1 MVNKN
6 KKVNKYLFLVFIP
19 IAILIFMLCN
29 RNHIDNY
36 YLYVNEEEISEKE
49 TEWSY
54 ILEQE
59 EEIEKETNE
68 IIQKMLEN
76 PQTEEEKNIKEL
88 YDKLL
93 ANLTDEECNYIKNY
107 IQEIENA
114 SNIQEYI
121 KTITKIEKDLNIEI
135 ITSKS
140 IMKDFKT
147 GKNIIYF
154 MPVSMDYNLTSDYY
168 TNNDLIMIKNNIKL
182 YNNKLLVKYGLT
194 PGEALD
200 ASNEINELYT
210 DIANNSLSN
219 DELLKIDN
227 YYKKVNL
234 EELKKIFSNIDIETY
249 LNTLEIPNVAELS
262 IVDINQY
269 KRVNDKLNNE
279 YLSNW
284 KNIAKIKIL
293 QNYSF
298 FLSDEFQK
306 LEIDI
311 TNKIY
316 NKEINEKKEYVYN
329 LIKTIYPNE
338 ISRLYREKYLNENTV
353 NYLQTMTK
361 EIIEEY
367 KNLISNSSFSESA
380 KKVGIKKLE
389 NIKINIGKTY
399 EKDYASYYKLESNK
413 NALESY
419 IALKKEEKKRMLNS
433 INQETTYDNIQEYT
447 FNAYYKLEDN
457 SINILTGIIKEINS
471 EDNKYNNLGKIGTI
485 IAHEISHAFDNNGSK
500 FDENGLLNN
509 WFTKEDEELFENKKK
524 KISEYFDNYEI
535 ISGINNNG
543 NRTIGENIA
552 DLSAIECITKIISN
566 ASNNEKKQFFESYA
580 KLWSSNESKSIK
592 VFSSLIDSHSI
603 SEIRVNG
610 TLSSNEMFYD
620 VYKIKTDDFMYIEK
634 DKRVNVWN

>member
-1 MVNKN
+1 MNKN

-311 TNKIY
+311 TNKMY

>member
-29 RNHIDNY
+29 RNYIDNY
-36 YLYVNEEEISEKE
+36 YLYVNEEEISEKDL
-49 TEWSY
+49 EWSY

-59 EEIEKETNE
+59 EEIEKETTE

-93 ANLTDEECNYIKNY
+93 ANLTDKECNYIKNY
-107 IQEIENA
+107 IQEIDST

-154 MPVSMDYNLTSDYY
+154 MPVSMDYDLTSDYY

-200 ASNEINELYT
+200 ASNEINDLYT
-210 DIANNSLSN
+210 DIASNSLSN

-227 YYKKVNL
+227 YYNKVNL
-234 EELKKIFSNIDIETY
+234 KELKRIFSNIDIETY
-249 LNTLEIPNVAELS
+249 LNTLEIPNAAEYS

-284 KNIAKIKIL
+284 KNIAKIRIL

-298 FLSDEFQK
+298 FISEGFQK

-311 TNKIY
+311 TNKMY

-329 LIKTIYPNE
+329 LIKKIYPNE
-338 ISRLYREKYLNENTV
+338 ISRLYREKYLNENTL
-353 NYLQTMTK
+353 NYLENMTK

-367 KNLISNSSFSESA
+367 KNLIFNSSFSESA

-389 NIKINIGKTY
+389 KIKINIGKTY

-457 SINILTGIIKEINS
+457 SINILTGIIKEINP
-471 EDNKYNNLGKIGTI
+471 EDNKYKNLGKIGTI
-485 IAHEISHAFDNNGSK
+485 IAHEISHAFDNNGSR

-535 ISGINNNG
+535 VSGINNNG

-552 DLSAIECITKIISN
+552 DLSAIECITKLISN

-580 KLWSSNESKSIK
+580 KLWSSNESKSVK

-620 VYKIKTDDFMYIEK
+620 VYKIKEDDYMYIEK

>member
-1 MVNKN
+1 MNKN
-6 KKVNKYLFLVFIP
+6 KKFNKYLFLVFIP

-29 RNHIDNY
+29 RNYIDNY
-36 YLYVNEEEISEKE
+36 YLYVNEEEISEKDL
-49 TEWSY
+49 EWSY

-107 IQEIENA
+107 VQEIDNA

-154 MPVSMDYNLTSDYY
+154 MPVSMDYDLTSDYY

-194 PGEALD
+194 TGEALD

-210 DIANNSLSN
+210 DIASNSLSN

-234 EELKKIFSNIDIETY
+234 EELKRIFSNIDIETY
-249 LNTLEIPNVAELS
+249 LNTLEIPNVAEFS

-298 FLSDEFQK
+298 FISEEFQK

-311 TNKIY
+311 TNKMY

-353 NYLQTMTK
+353 KYLQTMTK

-419 IALKKEEKKRMLNS
+419 IALKKEEKRRMLNS

-457 SINILTGIIKEINS
+457 SINILTGIIKEINP
-471 EDNKYNNLGKIGTI
+471 EDNKYKNLGKIGTI

-535 ISGINNNG
+535 VSGINNNG

-552 DLSAIECITKIISN
+552 DLSAIECITKLISN

-580 KLWSSNESKSIK
+580 KLWSSNESKSVK

-620 VYKIKTDDFMYIEK
+620 VYKIKEDDYMYIEK
-634 DKRVNVWN
+634 EKRVNVWN

>member
-1 MVNKN
+1 MNKN
-6 KKVNKYLFLVFIP
+6 KKFNKYLFLVFIP

-29 RNHIDNY
+29 RNYIDNY
-36 YLYVNEEEISEKE
+36 YLYVNEEEISEKDL
-49 TEWSY
+49 EWAY

-194 PGEALD
+194 TGEALD

-210 DIANNSLSN
+210 DIASNSLSN

-234 EELKKIFSNIDIETY
+234 KELKRIFSNIDIETY
-249 LNTLEIPNVAELS
+249 LNTIEIPNVAEYS

-269 KRVNDKLNNE
+269 KRVNDKLNNK

-298 FLSDEFQK
+298 FISEEFQK

-311 TNKIY
+311 TNKMY

-329 LIKTIYPNE
+329 LIKKIYPNE

-353 NYLQTMTK
+353 NYLETMTK

-380 KKVGIKKLE
+380 KKVGIKKLD

-457 SINILTGIIKEINS
+457 SINILTGIIKEINP

-592 VFSSLIDSHSI
+592 VFSSLIDSHST